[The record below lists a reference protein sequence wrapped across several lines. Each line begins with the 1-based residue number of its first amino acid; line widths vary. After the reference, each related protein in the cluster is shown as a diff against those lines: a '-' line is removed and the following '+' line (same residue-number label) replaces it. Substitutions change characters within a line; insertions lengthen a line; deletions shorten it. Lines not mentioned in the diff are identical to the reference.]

1 MPLAFIL
8 LNGHQEKGTMTKLD
22 TPDLCARLDSLK
34 KLCDRLE
41 AAQTNPAR
49 YQDLVGKI
57 RMEMEN
63 IQREICAYA
72 PKETPVGVP
81 VMAGLD

>member
-1 MPLAFIL
+1 
-8 LNGHQEKGTMTKLD
+8 MTKLD

-41 AAQTNPAR
+41 AAQTDPDR
-49 YQDLVGKI
+49 YHDLVRKI
-57 RMEMEN
+57 RMEMEMF
-63 IQREICAYA
+63 QQEVCAYL
-72 PKETPVGVP
+72 PKETPVVAP